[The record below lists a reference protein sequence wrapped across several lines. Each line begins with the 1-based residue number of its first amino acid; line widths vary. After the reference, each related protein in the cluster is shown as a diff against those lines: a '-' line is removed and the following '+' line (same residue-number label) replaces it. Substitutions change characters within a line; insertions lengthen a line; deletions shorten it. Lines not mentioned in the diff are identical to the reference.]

1 MSGDALKAV
10 WESAPVDWEV
20 LEPFRMAIKR
30 QRRPSKH
37 AIAIID
43 QVLASCVI
51 PSRGYA
57 DPTYEQILARC
68 PSIKS
73 IDTVKYALQ
82 VLMDSGRWVTVVRSR
97 QGQHGMP
104 GRAPQ
109 RVFFKHDPKNL
120 LKKID
125 FAECATDAISQKTEM
140 DEINQEMASARPM
153 PNQQRIKEIELKIA
167 DWGQCAAKGPARVA
181 SLAEKQIIA
190 LQKELEKELMNL

>member
-10 WESAPVDWEV
+10 WESAPIDWEV

-125 FAECATDAISQKTEM
+125 FPEGSTDAKTHNTEM
-140 DEINQEMASARPM
+140 DEINQEKASARPM
-153 PNQQRIKEIELKIA
+153 PNQQRIKEIELKIS
-167 DWGQCAAKGPARVA
+167 DWGECAAKGPARVTA
-181 SLAEKQIIA
+181 LAEKQIIA
-190 LQKELEKELMNL
+190 LRNELEKELMNL